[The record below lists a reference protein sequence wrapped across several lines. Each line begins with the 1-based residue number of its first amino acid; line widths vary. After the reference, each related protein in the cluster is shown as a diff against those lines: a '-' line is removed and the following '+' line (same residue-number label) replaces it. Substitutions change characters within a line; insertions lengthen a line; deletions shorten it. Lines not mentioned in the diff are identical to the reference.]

1 MKKNKKG
8 KGGFYY
14 YVTDEQIQ
22 EHRKLSLEQ
31 KLEWLKAANL
41 ISYLTLRSR
50 RKSIWEA
57 FREGSI

>member
-1 MKKNKKG
+1 MRKNKKNA
-8 KGGFYY
+8 GGFYY
-14 YVTDEQIQ
+14 YVTDEQIR

-31 KLEWLKAANL
+31 KLEWLRAANH
-41 ISYLTLRSR
+41 ISYLTLKGR